1 MKNLASNALSF
12 MYYKMQYAKNV
23 IILFDFLLGLCV
35 VLDFFSNSMY
45 FGPHGCLE
53 VGEHCALSLLQ
64 IVKLG
69 CFEEVASYIHL
80 FVGKLQQ
87 FWSIP
92 IMYVLLDVWDMVLH
106 VLHFI
111 SFHLHPW
118 KIAKKTKE
126 KKLAHILL
134 QWSLETSRLHTCT
147 QVSQAKLVS

>member
-1 MKNLASNALSF
+1 MVMKNLASNALSF

-87 FWSIP
+87 F
-92 IMYVLLDVWDMVLH
+92 
-106 VLHFI
+106 
-111 SFHLHPW
+111 
-118 KIAKKTKE
+118 
-126 KKLAHILL
+126 
-134 QWSLETSRLHTCT
+134 
-147 QVSQAKLVS
+147 